1 MENRS
6 HKGTVEVRAG
16 ANGPVLVGYA
26 AVFNRDSSDLGFIEQ
41 VDPRAFDKTV
51 READVRGLGNHDVN
65 WLLGR
70 SKASTLRLSVDSIG
84 LQYEI
89 DVNEA
94 DPDGV
99 RALQKVKRG
108 DWDGSSFSFQAIRDE
123 WNWEANPPQ
132 RRLLEVALI
141 DVGPVT
147 FPAYPDATAT
157 SRALEPIAVR
167 CGRPVDELVTA
178 LRSGEI
184 RSLVAPDVL
193 STPPPPEDAALVAVF
208 DETLS
213 ELRAGK
219 KLSAASM
226 AKIRAAMDNLRD
238 LIGADDDGAD
248 DETLLDQ
255 ELESDSVN
263 AAKEKDAAEP
273 NAEKRLSFD
282 EIEIEMRLR
291 ELSAAA

>member
-6 HKGTVEVRAG
+6 YKGTVEVRDG
-16 ANGPVLVGYA
+16 LNGVPIITGYA
-26 AVFNRDSSDLGFIEQ
+26 AVFNRDSSDMGFIEQ
-41 VDPRAFDKTV
+41 VDPRAFDKTIH
-51 READVRGLGNHDVN
+51 EADVRGLGNHDVN

-70 SKASTLRLSVDSIG
+70 SKASTLRMSVDQIG
-84 LQYEI
+84 LRYEI
-89 DVNEA
+89 DVNQA

-99 RALQKVKRG
+99 RAVEKVRRG
-108 DWDGSSFSFQAIRDE
+108 DWDGSSFSFQAVRDE

-147 FPAYPDATAT
+147 FPAYPDATAAT
-157 SRALEPIAVR
+157 RSALEPIAKR
-167 CGRPVDELVTA
+167 SGKDVDELVTA
-178 LRSGEI
+178 LRAGEI
-184 RSLVAPDVL
+184 RSLLEPPAAA
-193 STPPPPEDAALVAVF
+193 PPPDDTELVVVF
-208 DETLS
+208 DETLA

-255 ELESDSVN
+255 ALESDSISS
-263 AAKEKDAAEP
+263 AKEQDSLPFTAE
-273 NAEKRLSFD
+273 ARL
-282 EIEIEMRLR
+282 RLR
-291 ELSAAA
+291 ERELSELQHLAAV